1 MLKLKLEVV
10 YEAGEYQS
18 NMNMTFTNIFVL
30 YYTDIDW
37 GLGQH

>member
-30 YYTDIDW
+30 YYTDIYW